1 MKGYGVIAGAGSAVA
16 NDHVGGDCGREY
28 GDLRE
33 LKRFDSPIYGVAKAA
48 AAKLLDKDVT
58 LNYNASQAITG

>member
-1 MKGYGVIAGAGSAVA
+1 MLAGVCDFERGVECFARVETVRQSDLWGGES
-16 NDHVGGDCGREY
+16 VG
-28 GDLRE
+28 
-33 LKRFDSPIYGVAKAA
+33 

>member
-1 MKGYGVIAGAGSAVA
+1 
-16 NDHVGGDCGREY
+16 
-28 GDLRE
+28 
-33 LKRFDSPIYGVAKAA
+33 LKRFDSPICGVASGG